1 MKKLITA
8 IMVLSLVLFSG
19 SMLAGG
25 GKSHKSDKSAKSHKS
40 GKSHKSH
47 KSGKSDKSRK
57 SKKSGKSGKSDDNEG
72 SVCHIINPESQRSV
86 TLFFADLT
94 DAEIAEHLDHVADQL
109 DELGDCPP
117 P

>member
-25 GKSHKSDKSAKSHKS
+25 GKSHKSDKSA
-40 GKSHKSH
+40 
-47 KSGKSDKSRK
+47 
-57 SKKSGKSGKSDDNEG
+57 DNEG

>member
-25 GKSHKSDKSAKSHKS
+25 GKSHKSDKSAKSQKS

-47 KSGKSDKSRK
+47 KSGKS
-57 SKKSGKSGKSDDNEG
+57 KKSGKSGKSDKSDDNEG

-109 DELGDCPP
+109 DDCPP